1 MERNPLLENE
11 SQQRTM
17 EKLTDIEL
25 TSIEVTEA
33 KTRTITSD
41 ADSILIQENDIE
53 TPYGNIHVAIQGNK
67 SKMAIITYH
76 DIGLNHVSCFQG
88 FFNYDEMQ
96 PILRHFCVYH
106 INAPGQDEGAMHLR
120 PQHDA
125 LGNPESLG
133 NRFEYPT
140 MDQLAESIQYVV
152 DHYGIKRFIGFGVGA
167 GANVLSRYALNHEH
181 TVDSLVLINPTSTQ
195 ASWSE
200 WGNQKLSSFYLWR
213 GQMTNFSEEHL
224 LWHWFGSK
232 TRWENND
239 LITVFKEYV
248 KSINPQNL
256 SLLIESYIKRTD
268 LGISRELDPLKKSEV
283 KQIKCRTLILV
294 GDDAPHVEDA
304 IYMNSRMDPSETDFF
319 KIQDCGGMPL
329 EETPGKV
336 CEAFRLFLQGM
347 GYVPSLR
354 QVHKPTM
361 KTDLHSTR
369 HQPDFSTTTPV
380 C

>member
-1 MERNPLLENE
+1 MTLRC
-11 SQQRTM
+11 
-17 EKLTDIEL
+17 
-25 TSIEVTEA
+25 
-33 KTRTITSD
+33 
-41 ADSILIQENDIE
+41 
-53 TPYGNIHVAIQGNK
+53 IHVDVK
-67 SKMAIITYH
+67 
-76 DIGLNHVSCFQG
+76 
-88 FFNYDEMQ
+88 E
-96 PILRHFCVYH
+96 
-106 INAPGQDEGAMHLR
+106 
-120 PQHDA
+120 
-125 LGNPESLG
+125 
-133 NRFEYPT
+133 
-140 MDQLAESIQYVV
+140 
-152 DHYGIKRFIGFGVGA
+152 FIG
-167 GANVLSRYALNHEH
+167 R
-181 TVDSLVLINPTSTQ
+181 
-195 ASWSE
+195 
-200 WGNQKLSSFYLWR
+200 
-213 GQMTNFSEEHL
+213 ML
-224 LWHWFGSK
+224 LTLFQK

-347 GYVPSLR
+347 GYVYIASHVVSFNFPYFQASCWLMPSLR

-369 HQPDFSTTTPV
+369 HQPDFSTTTPIQSRYECKCIYTCISPHAACAERV
-380 C
+380 TFTHMPLLTYCDNAMLGFLLYVIVITITVSVVIRYTAVNLHFELEPVVIKYSSSYIYNFEFLLREIRFWLYPLSR